1 MADTKVTSIRTDEE
15 TAARFKE
22 VAEQFPNGA
31 ECLKALINAHEMA
44 QAKGV
49 LTGQETSIADF
60 QAHADSLVKSYIAVL
75 ELTANA
81 ENRIRQ
87 EFQQQLESKDSTI
100 ISLQKSLKGAD
111 ERATAAETAL
121 QTQTADF
128 KTDIQD
134 LQTQLESANQRIN
147 EQADIIRADKSTI
160 SDKERII
167 SGLQAELD
175 TAKKAADSV
184 PELTVRATKAES
196 ETESLTRQL
205 ETERQTAISAAK
217 IAEAEKKEAIA
228 EIKAANADKMES
240 LYAEISRLKDEIREL
255 NKSKSASDTAKD
267 DDTQ

>member
-100 ISLQKSLKGAD
+100 ISLQESLKRAESDVQAAD
-111 ERATAAETAL
+111 ERATAAKIAL
-121 QTQTADF
+121 
-128 KTDIQD
+128 QD
-134 LQTQLESANQRIN
+134 LQTQLESAYQRIS
-147 EQADIIRADKSTI
+147 EQADTIRADKSTI
-160 SDKERII
+160 SDKEKII

-184 PELTVRATKAES
+184 PELTARAAKAES

-205 ETERQTAISAAK
+205 ETEKQTAVSAAK
-217 IAEAEKKEAIA
+217 IAEAEKKEAVA
-228 EIKAANADKMES
+228 EIKAANADKFES

-255 NKSKSASDTAKD
+255 NKSKTANDTTKD

>member
-100 ISLQKSLKGAD
+100 ISLQKSLKGAESDVQVAD
-111 ERATAAETAL
+111 ERATAAKTAL
-121 QTQTADF
+121 
-128 KTDIQD
+128 QD
-134 LQTQLESANQRIN
+134 LQTQLESAYQRIS
-147 EQADIIRADKSTI
+147 EQADTIRADKSTI
-160 SDKERII
+160 SDKEKII